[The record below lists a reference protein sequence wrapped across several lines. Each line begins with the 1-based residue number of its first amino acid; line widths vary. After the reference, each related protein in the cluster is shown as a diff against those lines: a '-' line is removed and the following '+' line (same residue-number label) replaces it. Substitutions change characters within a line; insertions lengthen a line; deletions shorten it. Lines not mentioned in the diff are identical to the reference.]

1 MNGPKEKMK
10 YRCSHCD
17 YATVEGAALKKHVR
31 FKHTNERP
39 YMCSTCGFST
49 HTHSAMARHKRG
61 HEQSKPYACKTC
73 GKENFKLPTYSGVQ
87 IRWQRVFWAGNQ
99 GIHQNFDKSLLTYK
113 C

>member
-73 GKENFKLPTYSGVQ
+73 GKENFELPTYIAQ
-87 IRWQRVFWAGNQ
+87 IC
-99 GIHQNFDKSLLTYK
+99 H
-113 C
+113 

>member
-73 GKENFKLPTYSGVQ
+73 GKENFESPTYIAQ
-87 IRWQRVFWAGNQ
+87 ICHWYLICSVLSKRSYLSVIW
-99 GIHQNFDKSLLTYK
+99 
-113 C
+113 